1 MFDTLVDSM
10 NPGVIRTLFKL
21 FSPFIQLCT
30 KVVEY
35 MDLTLRSLL
44 TQILESQGVPD
55 WIVRFINKILSTDAA
70 FIYNVT
76 LGEMLLG
83 GLLFIILCY
92 GIVKF
97 FTDIVL

>member
-1 MFDTLVDSM
+1 MFDSIVESM
-10 NPGVIRTLFKL
+10 NPGVIRTLFRI
-21 FSPFIQLCT
+21 FSPFIKLCT

-35 MDLTLRSLL
+35 MDLTLRSVL
-44 TQILESQGVPD
+44 TEALETQGVPN
-55 WIVRFINKILSTDAA
+55 WIVRFINKILSTEAA

-76 LGEMLLG
+76 FGEMLLG
-83 GLLFIILCY
+83 SLLFIILCY

>member
-1 MFDTLVDSM
+1 MFDSIVESM
-10 NPGVIRTLFKL
+10 NPGVIRTLFRF

-35 MDLTLRSLL
+35 MDLTLRSVL
-44 TQILESQGVPD
+44 TEALETQGAPN
-55 WIVRFINKILSTDAA
+55 WIVRFINKILSTDVA
-70 FIYNVT
+70 FIYNVS

>member
-1 MFDTLVDSM
+1 MFDSLIESM
-10 NPGVIRTLFKL
+10 NPGVLRTLFRI

-44 TQILESQGVPD
+44 TDALETQGVPD
-55 WIVRFINKILSTDAA
+55 WIVRFINKILSSDAA

-83 GLLFIILCY
+83 GLLFIILCF
-92 GIVKF
+92 GIAKY